1 MPIIRLESTKLSK
14 EQKEQLVKVFTQNAA
29 RIMDTPEAAFHV
41 MIQEYDSDNVGV
53 GGQLLSERRKNE

>member
-14 EQKEQLVKVFTQNAA
+14 EQKEQLVKDFTKNAA
-29 RIMDTPEAAFHV
+29 RIMEKPEAAFHV